1 MDTHFANELY
11 FLPLYKPISF
21 NNMRFFISILTPESS
36 RIQLGWRSPSSSMQR
51 APCHFNGMW
60 CTGEKLVPAVTETP
74 GSGYSGVK
82 RGRKQGE
89 LKGLDSAKISQL
101 GARLWLHVWRNC
113 HRGETQTE
121 HVEKLKLER
130 KFLCGFF
137 WELAN
142 NNTFFLSSLE
152 VSCFFVFFQLSLFVH
167 PTRPV
172 YLRTNPAMVWGKGMK
187 KFDWK
192 GLPSHHKYR
201 LWIWIRE
208 AVNRRSFCSV
218 PFPAISLFIEG
229 SWERGGAFFP
239 LLD

>member
-1 MDTHFANELY
+1 MATHFANELY

-21 NNMRFFISILTPESS
+21 NNMRFFIIYNDPESS
-36 RIQLGWRSPSSSMQR
+36 RIQLGWLSPNSSMQR

-101 GARLWLHVWRNC
+101 GAQLWLHVWRNC

-121 HVEKLKLER
+121 HVETLKLDC
-130 KFLCGFF
+130 KFSCGFF
-137 WELAN
+137 GEPAN
-142 NNTFFLSSLE
+142 NNAFFLSSLE
-152 VSCFFVFFQLSLFVH
+152 VSCFFYQRYLFVH
-167 PTRPV
+167 PTRHV

-187 KFDWK
+187 KCDWN
-192 GLPSHHKYR
+192 GSPSHHKHS
-201 LWIWIRE
+201 LWIWIRK

-229 SWERGGAFFP
+229 SWKRGGAFFS
-239 LLD
+239 LS